1 MAYSRKMIQLL
12 DGTEE
17 EKVILEEQ
25 AIDDDFYYGYLGKA
39 ALSSS
44 SIKQLLSSPKTYHYV
59 QKYGQDNDSKAL
71 LIGKLFHWAILEP
84 HKMDEVEV
92 IDVQSRNAKA
102 FKEAKERHIQVITK
116 KEEEEIRRLQDAMLR
131 NEKVLSYLNKAQFEV
146 PCVDMLGGYPF
157 RAKADIIQDGHI
169 IDLKS
174 TTDLNAFRYSAR
186 KYGYDVQAYLYCNLF
201 DIPYENFHFVAIDKG
216 SLDIGVY
223 HVSEEFYLAGREKVQ
238 QALERYKTFFVD
250 KMDIDSY
257 FIEDTL

>member
-1 MAYSRKMIQLL
+1 MAYSRKMIRLL
-12 DGTEE
+12 DGSQE
-17 EKVILEEQ
+17 EKLILEEQ

-44 SIKQLLSSPKTYHYV
+44 SLKQLLQSPKTYHYM
-59 QKYGQDNDSKAL
+59 QKYAQQDTKSL

-84 HKMDEVEV
+84 HKMDEVQV
-92 IDVQSRNAKA
+92 VDVQSRNAKA
-102 FKEAKERHIQVITK
+102 FKEAKEEHGQVITK

-131 NEKVLSYLNKAQFEV
+131 NEKVLSFLKGAQFEV
-146 PCVDMLGGYPF
+146 PCVDMLGGYAF

-169 IDLKS
+169 IDLKT

-186 KYGYDVQAYLYCNLF
+186 KYGYDVQCYIYCNLF
-201 DIPYENFHFVAIDKG
+201 DIPYTNFHFAAIDKG

-238 QALERYKTFFVD
+238 QALERYKSFFVD
-250 KMDIDSY
+250 KNDIDSY
-257 FIEDTL
+257 YIEDTL

>member
-1 MAYSRKMIQLL
+1 VGYSRKQIQLL
-12 DGTEE
+12 DGSYQ

-44 SIKQLLSSPKTYHYV
+44 SIKQLLNSPKTYHYM
-59 QKYGQDNDSKAL
+59 QKYAQQDTKSL

-84 HKMDEVEV
+84 HKMDAVEV
-92 IDVQSRNAKA
+92 VDVQSRNAKA
-102 FKEAKERHIQVITK
+102 FKEAKENNTQVITK

-131 NEKVLSYLNKAQFEV
+131 NEKVLSFLKGSQFEV
-146 PCVDMLGGYPF
+146 PCVDTLGGYAF

-169 IDLKS
+169 IDLKT

-186 KYGYDVQAYLYCNLF
+186 KYGYDVQCYIYCNLF
-201 DIPYENFHFVAIDKG
+201 DIPYENFHFAAIDKG
-216 SLDIGVY
+216 SLDIGIY

-238 QALERYKTFFVD
+238 QGLERYKTFFID

-257 FIEDTL
+257 FIEQTL

>member
-1 MAYSRKMIQLL
+1 MAYSRKKIQLL
-12 DGTEE
+12 DGTQE
-17 EKVILEEQ
+17 EKLILEEL
-25 AIDDDFYYGYLGKA
+25 AIEDEYYYGYLGKA

-44 SIKQLLSSPKTYHYV
+44 SLKQLLNSPKTYHYM
-59 QKYGQDNDSKAL
+59 QKYAQRETKSL

-84 HKMDEVEV
+84 HKMDAVEV
-92 IDVQSRNAKA
+92 VDVQSRNAKA
-102 FKEAKERHIQVITK
+102 FKEANEKFDMVITK

-131 NEKVLSYLNKAQFEV
+131 NEKVLSFLKGAQFEV

-174 TTDLNAFRYSAR
+174 TTDLNAFKYSAR
-186 KYGYDVQAYLYCNLF
+186 KYGYDVQCYLYCNLF
-201 DIPYENFHFVAIDKG
+201 DIPYQNFHFAAIDKG

-238 QALERYKTFFVD
+238 QALDRYKTFFVD

-257 FIEDTL
+257 YIENTL

>member
-1 MAYSRKMIQLL
+1 MAYSRRMIQLL
-12 DGTEE
+12 DGTYE
-17 EKVILEEQ
+17 EKVILEEK
-25 AIDDDFYYGYLGKA
+25 AIEDDFYYGYLGQA

-44 SIKQLLSSPKTYHYV
+44 SIKQLLNSPKTYHYM
-59 QKYGQDNDSKAL
+59 QKYGSQDTKSL
-71 LIGKLFHWAILEP
+71 LIGRLFHLAILEP

-102 FKEAKERHIQVITK
+102 FKEAREENTKVITK

-131 NEKVLSYLNKAQFEV
+131 NEKVLTYLQGAQFEV
-146 PCVDMLGGYPF
+146 PCVDELGGYAF

-169 IDLKS
+169 IDLKT

-186 KYGYDVQAYLYCNLF
+186 KYGYDVQAYIYCNLF

-223 HVSEEFYLAGREKVQ
+223 HVSEEFYLAGREKVKEGI
-238 QALERYKTFFVD
+238 ERYKSFFVD
-250 KMDIDSY
+250 KNDIDSY
-257 FIEDTL
+257 YIEETL

>member
-12 DGTEE
+12 DGSQE
-17 EKVILEEQ
+17 EKLILEEQ

-44 SIKQLLSSPKTYHYV
+44 SLKQLLQSPKTYHYL
-59 QKYGQDNDSKAL
+59 QKYAQQDTKSL

-84 HKMDEVEV
+84 HKMDEVHV
-92 IDVQSRNAKA
+92 VDVQSRNAKA
-102 FKEAKERHIQVITK
+102 FKEAKEEHSMVITK

-131 NEKVLSYLNKAQFEV
+131 NEKVLSYLKGAQFEV
-146 PCVDMLGGYPF
+146 PCVDMLGGYAF

-186 KYGYDVQAYLYCNLF
+186 KYGYDVQCYLYCNLF
-201 DIPYENFHFVAIDKG
+201 DIPYQNFHFAAIDKG

-250 KMDIDSY
+250 KNDIDSY
-257 FIEDTL
+257 YIEDTL

>member
-1 MAYSRKMIQLL
+1 MIRLL
-12 DGTEE
+12 DGSQE
-17 EKVILEEQ
+17 EKLILEEQ

-44 SIKQLLSSPKTYHYV
+44 SLKQLLQSPKTYHYM
-59 QKYGQDNDSKAL
+59 QKYAQQDTKSL

-84 HKMDEVEV
+84 HKMDEVQV
-92 IDVQSRNAKA
+92 VDVQSRNAKA
-102 FKEAKERHIQVITK
+102 FKEAKEEHGQVITK

-131 NEKVLSYLNKAQFEV
+131 NEKVLSFLKGAQFEV
-146 PCVDMLGGYPF
+146 PCVDMLGGYAF

-169 IDLKS
+169 IDLKT

-186 KYGYDVQAYLYCNLF
+186 KYGYDVQCYIYCNLF
-201 DIPYENFHFVAIDKG
+201 DIPYTNFHFAAIDKG

-238 QALERYKTFFVD
+238 QALERYKSFFVD
-250 KMDIDSY
+250 KNDIDSY
-257 FIEDTL
+257 YIEDTL

>member
-1 MAYSRKMIQLL
+1 MGYSRKQIQLL
-12 DGTEE
+12 DGTSQ

-44 SIKQLLSSPKTYHYV
+44 SLKQLLNSPKTYHYM
-59 QKYGQDNDSKAL
+59 QKYAQQDTKSL

-92 IDVQSRNAKA
+92 VDVQSRNAKA
-102 FKEAKERHIQVITK
+102 FKEAKENNSQVITK

-131 NEKVLSYLNKAQFEV
+131 NEKLLSYLKEAQFEV

-169 IDLKS
+169 IDLKT

-186 KYGYDVQAYLYCNLF
+186 KYGYDVQCYLYCNLF
-201 DIPYENFHFVAIDKG
+201 DVPYENFHFAAIDKG

-238 QALERYKTFFVD
+238 QALERYKTFFID

-257 FIEDTL
+257 FIEQTL

>member
-1 MAYSRKMIQLL
+1 VGYSRKQIQLL
-12 DGTEE
+12 DGTSQ

-44 SIKQLLSSPKTYHYV
+44 SLKQLLNSPKTYHYM
-59 QKYGQDNDSKAL
+59 QKYAQQDTKSL

-92 IDVQSRNAKA
+92 VDVQSRNAKA
-102 FKEAKERHIQVITK
+102 FKEAKENNAQVITK

-131 NEKVLSYLNKAQFEV
+131 NEKVLSYLTGAQFEV

-169 IDLKS
+169 IDLKT

-186 KYGYDVQAYLYCNLF
+186 KYGYDVQCYLYCNLF
-201 DIPYENFHFVAIDKG
+201 DIPYENFHFAAIDKG

-238 QALERYKTFFVD
+238 QGLERYKTFFID

-257 FIEDTL
+257 FIEQTL

>member
-1 MAYSRKMIQLL
+1 MAYSRKMIRLL
-12 DGTEE
+12 DGSQE
-17 EKVILEEQ
+17 EKLILEEL
-25 AIDDDFYYGYLGKA
+25 AIEDDYYYGYLGKA

-44 SIKQLLSSPKTYHYV
+44 SLKQLLQSPKTYHYM
-59 QKYGQDNDSKAL
+59 QKYAQQDTKSL

-92 IDVQSRNAKA
+92 VDVQSRNAKA
-102 FKEAKERHIQVITK
+102 FKEAKEENTQVITK

-131 NEKVLSYLNKAQFEV
+131 NEKILSFLQGAQFEV

-157 RAKADIIQDGHI
+157 RAKADIIQNGHI
-169 IDLKS
+169 IDLKT

-186 KYGYDVQAYLYCNLF
+186 KYGYDVQCYLYCNLF
-201 DIPYENFHFVAIDKG
+201 GIPYENFHFAAIDKG

-238 QALERYKTFFVD
+238 QALERYKHFFLD
-250 KMDIDSY
+250 KNDIDSY
-257 FIEDTL
+257 YIEDTL